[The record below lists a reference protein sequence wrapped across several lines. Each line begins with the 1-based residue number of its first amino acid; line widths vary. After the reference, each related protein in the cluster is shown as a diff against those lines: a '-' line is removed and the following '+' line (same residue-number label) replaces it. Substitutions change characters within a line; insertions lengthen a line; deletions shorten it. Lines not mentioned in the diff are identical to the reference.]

1 MNRKFIFKIC
11 FLVVIWS
18 VIILGMIGVSV
29 LFNLIN
35 LDILFNNTIPPEVEL
50 EPLGD
55 PNFISIMSFVLPL
68 CFGLALSMRLF
79 EEELTKKGDE
89 KEK

>member
-1 MNRKFIFKIC
+1 
-11 FLVVIWS
+11 
-18 VIILGMIGVSV
+18 MIGVSV

-55 PNFISIMSFVLPL
+55 PTIINIMTFVLPL
-68 CFGLALSMRLF
+68 CIGLGLSMRLF
-79 EEELTKKGDE
+79 DKELTKSK
-89 KEK
+89 KEGEE

>member
-1 MNRKFIFKIC
+1 MRKIIFKIC
-11 FLVVIWS
+11 FLVIIWS
-18 VIILGMIGVSV
+18 VIILVMIGVYI

-35 LDILFNNTIPPEVEL
+35 LDMLFNNKIPPEEI
-50 EPLGD
+50 PD
-55 PNFISIMSFVLPL
+55 PITDQNIINIMAFVLPL

-79 EEELTKKGDE
+79 EEELTKKGDD